1 MSNASEGG
9 AKPAGGDKPL
19 GASRGKRPRI
29 RVSCVDQLGVCR
41 CHHGHKP
48 GDVFDFDRDRGKMC
62 AMACHVGFP
71 YIDILRYGGTVPG
84 NEPGTAK
91 FCCPE
96 VDTLNVWL
104 AEIVDE

>member
-1 MSNASEGG
+1 M
-9 AKPAGGDKPL
+9 
-19 GASRGKRPRI
+19 SRGKRPAI
-29 RVSCVDQLGVCR
+29 QLTITGKLGTMG
-41 CHHGHKP
+41 CHRGHHIGKT
-48 GDVFDFDRDRGKMC
+48 FDYDTDRGKICPMALHC
-62 AMACHVGFP
+62 AFP
-71 YIDILRYGGTVPG
+71 YVDILRYGGTVPG